1 MFSSVTWGVVSSHL
15 VLLGLIF
22 LVELQFELLPRV
34 GVVRVGETQGEDGA
48 GQQ

>member
-22 LVELQFELLPRV
+22 LVVLQLELLPGV
-34 GVVRVGETQGEDGA
+34 GVVRVGEGHSEEGA
-48 GQQ
+48 GQE